1 MESDFRPP
9 QQARSIRT
17 QERLLVA
24 TIAVIAAKGLAGVTI
39 PEIAEAAG
47 VATGSIYRRFTDK
60 EALIRAAFL
69 QLLEN
74 SQEAN
79 RQSLLLQRLA
89 GLSLEEALHAVTL
102 ALISQYRAHPGVL
115 KALKQYLD
123 GQGDADFQE
132 RAVTLIAGNTRRLV
146 EALLP
151 HRARIAAADPERA
164 ITFALLT
171 ASTVIEVHMLH
182 ASVIWRRMLPLD
194 DAVLAAESARTMA
207 AYLTSQEAHS

>member
-1 MESDFRPP
+1 
-9 QQARSIRT
+9 
-17 QERLLVA
+17 
-24 TIAVIAAKGLAGVTI
+24 
-39 PEIAEAAG
+39 

-69 QLLEN
+69 QLLEK
-74 SQEAN
+74 SQETN

-89 GLSLEEALHAVTL
+89 GLSLEAALHAVTR
-102 ALISQYRAHPGVL
+102 ALVSQYRAHPGVL
-115 KALKQYLD
+115 KALEQYLD

-151 HRARIAAADPERA
+151 HHARIAAADPERA

-194 DAVLAAESARTMA
+194 DAALAAEAARTMA
-207 AYLTSQEAHS
+207 AYLTSPEAQS